1 MFKQIK
7 RKLVADKKLK
17 NYTLYAIG
25 ETLLIVIGILVAMNI
40 NNWNENKKNLKQS
53 KYFIDEIAVD
63 LQRDTSYLN
72 MALKRIDLKVEYK
85 GKLLYPDSL
94 QNFSTINIQH
104 IISSGTNNININTG
118 TFDKMRESGVLS
130 LEENKYLFQK
140 LSYYYTSFKKYLDLT
155 NDWEQKLVE
164 KEHDQWFYQNDF
176 ELTFMDNSEAA
187 DPKLNRTNMLNILQ
201 SNRGKNLLKMSIMRE
216 NTMKDTYEKTVKN
229 AERLLHI
236 IDSLKQG

>member
-40 NNWNENKKNLKQS
+40 NNWNENKKSLKQS

-104 IISSGTNNININTG
+104 IISSGTNNININTPDIIHSRNLNNYKYSNITDMDVNDINDVDNSINING
-118 TFDKMRESGVLS
+118 LTPNLDSYNKN
-130 LEENKYLFQK
+130 NKY
-140 LSYYYTSFKKYLDLT
+140 
-155 NDWEQKLVE
+155 
-164 KEHDQWFYQNDF
+164 
-176 ELTFMDNSEAA
+176 
-187 DPKLNRTNMLNILQ
+187 NMP
-201 SNRGKNLLKMSIMRE
+201 
-216 NTMKDTYEKTVKN
+216 
-229 AERLLHI
+229 
-236 IDSLKQG
+236 QG